1 MSEKEKNAIETIYI
15 FNLAKNIIEISNDEF
30 LDVKNANE
38 ILLNLIK
45 KLQKENEDLKEA
57 YDNCFGVASETRRDL
72 INQLADC
79 QEYID
84 YINNEEM
91 DNLWEENLNM

>member
-1 MSEKEKNAIETIYI
+1 MSEKEKNAIETMYI

-57 YDNCFGVASETRRDL
+57 YDNCFGTASETRRDL

>member
-1 MSEKEKNAIETIYI
+1 MTDKEEKVIKDFKDILADNPEQI
-15 FNLAKNIIEISNDEF
+15 NLYNLGIQDLRIIM
-30 LDVKNANE
+30 
-38 ILLNLIK
+38 NLI
-45 KLQKENEDLKEA
+45 
-57 YDNCFGVASETRRDL
+57 ETRRDL
-72 INQLADC
+72 INQLEDC

>member
-1 MSEKEKNAIETIYI
+1 MTDKEEKVIKDFKDILADNPEQI
-15 FNLAKNIIEISNDEF
+15 NLYNLGIQDLRIIM
-30 LDVKNANE
+30 
-38 ILLNLIK
+38 NLIE

-57 YDNCFGVASETRRDL
+57 YDNCFGTASETRRDL

>member
-1 MSEKEKNAIETIYI
+1 MTDKEEKVIKNFKDILEDNPEQITLY
-15 FNLAKNIIEISNDEF
+15 NLGIQDLRIIM
-30 LDVKNANE
+30 
-38 ILLNLIK
+38 NLIE

-57 YDNCFGVASETRRDL
+57 YDNCFEAASETRRDL

>member
-1 MSEKEKNAIETIYI
+1 MTDKEEKVIKNFKDILEDNPEQITLY
-15 FNLAKNIIEISNDEF
+15 NLGIQDLRIIM
-30 LDVKNANE
+30 
-38 ILLNLIK
+38 NLIE

-57 YDNCFGVASETRRDL
+57 YDNCFEVASETRRDL

>member
-1 MSEKEKNAIETIYI
+1 MTDKEEKVIKNFKDILADNPEQI
-15 FNLAKNIIEISNDEF
+15 NLYNLGIQDLRIIM
-30 LDVKNANE
+30 
-38 ILLNLIK
+38 NLIE

-57 YDNCFGVASETRRDL
+57 YDNCFGTASETRRDL
-72 INQLADC
+72 INQLEDC

>member
-1 MSEKEKNAIETIYI
+1 MSEREAIKSLKEFAYKIHGTLSAGE
-15 FNLAKNIIEISNDEF
+15 AKI
-30 LDVKNANE
+30 V
-38 ILLNLIK
+38 LNLIE

-57 YDNCFGVASETRRDL
+57 YDNCFEVASETRRDL

>member
-57 YDNCFGVASETRRDL
+57 YDNCFGPQVKL
-72 INQLADC
+72 
-79 QEYID
+79 
-84 YINNEEM
+84 EEI
-91 DNLWEENLNM
+91 

>member
-1 MSEKEKNAIETIYI
+1 MTDKEEKVIKDFKDILADNPEQI
-15 FNLAKNIIEISNDEF
+15 NLYNIGIQDLRI
-30 LDVKNANE
+30 
-38 ILLNLIK
+38 IMNLIE
-45 KLQKENEDLKEA
+45 KLKKENEDLKEA
-57 YDNCFGVASETRRDL
+57 YDSCFGAASETRRDL
-72 INQLADC
+72 INQLEDY

>member
-1 MSEKEKNAIETIYI
+1 MTDKEEKVIKNFKDILEDNPEQITLY
-15 FNLAKNIIEISNDEF
+15 NLGIQDLRIIM
-30 LDVKNANE
+30 
-38 ILLNLIK
+38 NLIE

-57 YDNCFGVASETRRDL
+57 YDNCFGAASETRRDL

>member
-1 MSEKEKNAIETIYI
+1 MTDKEEKVIKDFKDILADNPEQI
-15 FNLAKNIIEISNDEF
+15 NLYNLGIQDLRIIM
-30 LDVKNANE
+30 
-38 ILLNLIK
+38 NLIE

>member
-1 MSEKEKNAIETIYI
+1 MTDKEEKVIKNFKDILEDNPEQITLYSFGIQD
-15 FNLAKNIIEISNDEF
+15 LRIIM
-30 LDVKNANE
+30 
-38 ILLNLIK
+38 NLIK

-57 YDNCFGVASETRRDL
+57 YDNCFAVASETRRDL

>member
-1 MSEKEKNAIETIYI
+1 MTDKEEKVIKNFKDILEDNPEQI
-15 FNLAKNIIEISNDEF
+15 NLYNLGIQDLRIIM
-30 LDVKNANE
+30 
-38 ILLNLIK
+38 NLIE

>member
-1 MSEKEKNAIETIYI
+1 MTDKEEKVIKDFKDILADNPEQI
-15 FNLAKNIIEISNDEF
+15 NLYNLGIQDLRIIM
-30 LDVKNANE
+30 
-38 ILLNLIK
+38 NLIE

-57 YDNCFGVASETRRDL
+57 YDNCFGTASETRRDL
-72 INQLADC
+72 INQLEDC

>member
-1 MSEKEKNAIETIYI
+1 MTDKEEKVIKDFKDILADNPEQI
-15 FNLAKNIIEISNDEF
+15 NLYNLGIQDLRIIM
-30 LDVKNANE
+30 
-38 ILLNLIK
+38 NLIE
-45 KLQKENEDLKEA
+45 KLQKENENLKEA
-57 YDNCFGVASETRRDL
+57 YDNCFGTASETRRDL
-72 INQLADC
+72 INQLEDC

>member
-1 MSEKEKNAIETIYI
+1 MTDKEEKVIKDFKDILADNPEQI
-15 FNLAKNIIEISNDEF
+15 NLYNLGIQDLRIIM
-30 LDVKNANE
+30 
-38 ILLNLIK
+38 NLIE

-57 YDNCFGVASETRRDL
+57 YDNCFGAASETRRDL